1 MTTEFLPLSDETWE
15 AILERLFQVEGQSI
29 KLKNCTLTDW
39 DEEGNSIA
47 VMQEVDIVQAS
58 ELVRVMSL
66 ALRTIPTDSLN
77 TLMWIAAQDYPEEI
91 SESDLSKRKYVDTYL
106 GESVMNTMEDFVNN
120 ELNNLQ
126 IAERLGISPDIV
138 QLKRNNDL

>member
-29 KLKNCTLTDW
+29 KLKNYTLTDW
-39 DEEGNSIA
+39 DDDGNSIA

-91 SESDLSKRKYVDTYL
+91 SENDLSKRKYVDTYL
-106 GESVMNTMEDFVNN
+106 GESVMNTMEDLVNN

-126 IAERLGISPDIV
+126 IAERFCISPDIIE
-138 QLKRNNDL
+138 LKRNNDF